1 MTPAKGEQAAI
12 DATIQRTSKYLELTQ
27 EKRQRIGG
35 KIFPLNDHSTGRNG
49 AKVLSPA
56 RCVCVQFNADVDAA
70 KENASINYKQRCNSR
85 HQSNDDI
92 SNDHSMKAL
101 YTSSML
107 LPERYLPN
115 LGSGK
120 SLHSLCS
127 VTTSSEQLGKI
138 SNGEERAG
146 NGKPKQAKWN
156 SKGLQRRGFSIFK
169 AAYEFHKEQQQ
180 HQLEQK
186 DVLKE
191 NSFTAIDGEKISNKI
206 AKQSDVKGRLNRSVK
221 DKKMATVKPGLVS
234 DRAALFEAQG
244 KEETAQRPQKNQI
257 EVSVK
262 ERMRLFERNKN
273 KSLALRAR
281 LGAVSTQ
288 VSQSKRETQNK
299 TVCPTAKLPVVK
311 ANVDKKVRAKVVALL
326 LASNENKTEDDI
338 RKQREEDLQALANAF
353 NKENKFYGILRAVF
367 QQPEKDA
374 NSRQESQSNSSDTA
388 LSLPPN
394 VDFFAKQKPKNDP
407 NDNEAQRTPISDH
420 KLTYSDSSDFDSNK
434 SFSHS
439 EHSYSTP
446 TAVSS
451 VNTTNELKEEE
462 PLNSSGQQ
470 SNRLERKEF
479 EHVDDESEST
489 VGETKTCEHD
499 VSAMKVILNDDMLHV
514 QRIDGKSLKA
524 RKTTME
530 EMCLYRPNSR
540 NTDSS
545 SNSSE
550 VRTVSNNNLNKAFD
564 YQADCND
571 DCARDEDHR
580 QERRNTRLSCGSLG
594 TTTSLSFGFRENPM
608 TKKKNKNDLS
618 LRTAISGSRKAV
630 NADNASPHG
639 FYAKPAEIVLN
650 LNKEDSNRATVLHAG
665 SARSDD
671 NCAPSTSLHEIC
683 HEHKQQVLQF
693 DNDKAY
699 NDYSDV
705 DLMQTNGEAD
715 DNRAIRQKIEKLLDE
730 VFKQKY
736 IIAQTSQALRL
747 CSATT
752 ALSGDTE
759 TVERER
765 DLLVAINRRQVCL
778 NEVQRLRVEKR
789 MHALG
794 APRERGRVTVKEI
807 TLSLRH
813 SYTRQL
819 ALDTT
824 PGHYLV
830 CLLKCDEYVLATKAL
845 PTLPGLLAVKF
856 PDILRLDGVNTN
868 FNVTIEIYG
877 MTAQCGVLPH
887 EIECLL
893 NSKKKKTRKKKGNEN
908 RVTISPVQS
917 SSECPTN
924 LVKYG
929 LTAFT
934 LREVQKTN
942 WTLMQVTDAS
952 PLDGL
957 VHMKVNCEMYVSV
970 EHNGFLTICENVSSL
985 GAWHRYYCHLSG
997 TIFNYSEYPDNNK
1010 EKEPIGFID
1019 LYSAVTQKVT
1029 IAPPAICS
1037 RPNTIMLE
1045 CHHSTREM
1053 EQASVRTAS
1062 DEHKTTVRHLLS
1074 TDTNEECMAWCAYF
1088 NKALAVLR
1096 AWGLPQQ

>member
-1 MTPAKGEQAAI
+1 MTPAKGEQAAT
-12 DATIQRTSKYLELTQ
+12 DAPILRTSKYLELTQ
-27 EKRQRIGG
+27 ERRQRVRG
-35 KIFPLNDHSTGRNG
+35 KIFSLNDHCTVRKVAN
-49 AKVLSPA
+49 VLSPA
-56 RCVCVQFNADVDAA
+56 RCVCVQFNADIAEA
-70 KENASINYKQRCNSR
+70 KENPSINYKQRCNSS
-85 HQSNDDI
+85 HQSNDYI
-92 SNDHSMKAL
+92 TNDHSMKAL

-107 LPERYLPN
+107 LPERDLSN

-120 SLHSLCS
+120 SLQSLCS
-127 VTTSSEQLGKI
+127 VTTSSAQLDKI
-138 SNGEERAG
+138 SNEEERGG
-146 NGKPKQAKWN
+146 NGKPKQVKWN

-191 NSFTAIDGEKISNKI
+191 NSFTAFDGEKISNKI
-206 AKQSDVKGRLNRSVK
+206 AKQSNAKGRLNRSME

-244 KEETAQRPQKNQI
+244 KEETAQCPQKNQI

-273 KSLALRAR
+273 KSSALRAR

-288 VSQSKRETQNK
+288 LSQSKKETQIK
-299 TVCPTAKLPVVK
+299 AVCPTAKLPVVK

-338 RKQREEDLQALANAF
+338 RKQRKEDLQVLTNAF
-353 NKENKFYGILRAVF
+353 NKENKFYGILQAAF

-374 NSRQESQSNSSDTA
+374 NSGQESQSNSSATA
-388 LSLPPN
+388 LSMPPN
-394 VDFFAKQKPKNDP
+394 VDFFAKQKPTNDP

-446 TAVSS
+446 TTVSS
-451 VNTTNELKEEE
+451 VNTTNELKEVIE
-462 PLNSSGQQ
+462 PLNSSEQQ
-470 SNRLERKEF
+470 SIRLERKEF
-479 EHVDDESEST
+479 EDGDDECEST
-489 VGETKTCEHD
+489 VGETKTCAHD
-499 VSAMKVILNDDMLHV
+499 VSAMKLILNDEMLNV

-540 NTDSS
+540 NTDSC

-550 VRTVSNNNLNKAFD
+550 VRTGSNNNLNKAFD

-571 DCARDEDHR
+571 CARDEDHQQGR
-580 QERRNTRLSCGSLG
+580 NNTRLSFGSLG
-594 TTTSLSFGFRENPM
+594 TTTSPSFGFRESPM
-608 TKKKNKNDLS
+608 TKKNNKTDLS
-618 LRTAISGSRKAV
+618 LRTAISDSRKAV
-630 NADNASPHG
+630 NADNALRHS
-639 FYAKPAEIVLN
+639 FYVQPAEIELN
-650 LNKEDSNRATVLHAG
+650 VNNENSNMATLLYTG
-665 SARSDD
+665 SARSED
-671 NCAPSTSLHEIC
+671 NRAPSTSLHETC
-683 HEHKQQVLQF
+683 REHKQEVFQF

-699 NDYSDV
+699 ND
-705 DLMQTNGEAD
+705 LLQANGEGD

-736 IIAQTSQALRL
+736 IIAQTSEASRL
-747 CSATT
+747 CSAII

-759 TVERER
+759 NVERER
-765 DLLVAINRRQVCL
+765 GLLVAINRRQACL

-807 TLSLRH
+807 TLPLRQ
-813 SYTRQL
+813 SYTRKL

-856 PDILRLDGVNTN
+856 PDILRLNGVNTD

-887 EIECLL
+887 EVECRL
-893 NSKKKKTRKKKGNEN
+893 NSKKKKTRKKKGNDN
-908 RVTISPVQS
+908 CVTISAVQS
-917 SSECPTN
+917 SSERPTN
-924 LVKYG
+924 LVKHG

-970 EHNGFLTICENVSSL
+970 EHNGFLTICENVSGL

-997 TIFNYSEYPDNNK
+997 TIFNYWEHPDNNK
-1010 EKEPIGFID
+1010 EKEPIGSID

-1062 DEHKTTVRHLLS
+1062 GEHKTTVRRLLS
-1074 TDTNEECMAWCAYF
+1074 TDTDEECMAWCAYF
-1088 NKALAVLR
+1088 NKALAALR